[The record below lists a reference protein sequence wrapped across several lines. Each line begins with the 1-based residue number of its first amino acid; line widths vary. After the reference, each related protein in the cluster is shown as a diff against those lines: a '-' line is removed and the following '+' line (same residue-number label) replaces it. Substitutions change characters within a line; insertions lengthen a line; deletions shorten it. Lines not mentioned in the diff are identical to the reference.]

1 MLNKVDELFENPG
14 SGVKKI
20 ARFCFFILLLI
31 AIVLFLWGAVRL
43 MSAVDKYSPFNE
55 VINYTVEDYA
65 YGLAKGY
72 DWYVDGYLG
81 KMQCKAAFFVF
92 LVSFSCIPLYAF
104 GELVEEVK
112 ALSSNILEIK
122 TSLQQKQND
131 TQSA

>member
-1 MLNKVDELFENPG
+1 MLNKLDELFENPG
-14 SGVKKI
+14 GGVKKI

-31 AIVLFLWGAVRL
+31 AVVLFILGAIRF
-43 MSAVDKYSPFNE
+43 MSAVDKYSPFSE
-55 VINYTVEDYA
+55 VINYTAEDYA

-81 KMQCKAAFFVF
+81 KLQCKTAFFVF
-92 LVSFSCIPLYAF
+92 LASFSCIPLYAF

-112 ALSSNILEIK
+112 TLSSNIAEIK